1 MRQDTLRWTVRGTAW
16 LAAAVLLAACGGNG
30 DAVVPPRPVVVEH
43 PQPLAGEAG
52 EVFPGSVRSREE
64 ADLAFRVPGKIL
76 SRRVDAGDS
85 VRAGEVLAALDPQ
98 DARLNTASAEANLA
112 AAEAD
117 VRLAEAELARQKEML
132 DKGFTSKSLYEV
144 RENNLKLAQA
154 RAEQARSS
162 LAVVRNQAGY
172 TSLVADKAGVVT
184 AVLAE
189 AGQVVAAGQPV
200 LRVAAG
206 GEREVVIHVPEGRV
220 DALRKA
226 TLGVTLWAKPG
237 KRYAAKLREVNLQ
250 ADRST
255 RTHEARI
262 SILDADAD
270 VQLGMTATVLMGAKV
285 DGRLFSVPLSA
296 LGSRDGQPVLW
307 TVDAQGRTQ
316 PLPVQVQRYVE
327 SGAIVSGALDAGMP
341 VVTAGVQLMV
351 EGQAVTTVPRTREG
365 AKAAAHAP

>member
-1 MRQDTLRWTVRGTAW
+1 MRQNTVRWMGW
-16 LAAAVLLAACGGNG
+16 LAVATLPWFAACGGSS
-30 DAVVPPRPVVVEH
+30 DAVAPPRPVLVEH

-52 EVFPGSVRSREE
+52 EVFPGSVRSRAE

-76 SRRVDAGDS
+76 VRKVNAGDT
-85 VRAGEVLAALDPQ
+85 VRAGDVLAALDPQ
-98 DARLNTASAEANLA
+98 DARLNTASAEANVA

-154 RAEQARSS
+154 RSEQARSS

-172 TSLVADKAGVVT
+172 TSLVSDKNGIIT

-200 LRVAAG
+200 LRLAAS
-206 GEREVVIHVPEGRV
+206 GEREVAIHVPEGRV

-226 TLGVTLWAKPG
+226 NLAVTLWAKPG

-262 SILDADAD
+262 TILEADAD
-270 VQLGMTATVLMGAKV
+270 VQLGMTATVLVGAKM
-285 DGRLFSVPLSA
+285 DGSLFSVPLSA
-296 LGSRDGQPVLW
+296 LGSREGQPVLW
-307 TVDAQGRTQ
+307 TVDAQGKTQ
-316 PLPVQVQRYVE
+316 PVPVQVQRYVE
-327 SGAIVSGALDAGMP
+327 SGAIVSGALNASMP
-341 VVTAGVQLMV
+341 IVTAGVQLMV
-351 EGQAVTTVPRTREG
+351 VGQAVTTVPRKREG
-365 AKAAAHAP
+365 ASAAAHTP

>member
-1 MRQDTLRWTVRGTAW
+1 MRKFTRRFTGMLVM
-16 LAAAVLLAACGGNG
+16 AALLAACGGNG
-30 DAVVPPRPVVVEH
+30 DSSAPPRPVLVEH

-85 VRAGEVLAALDPQ
+85 VRAGDVLAALDPQ
-98 DARLNTASAEANLA
+98 DARLNTASAEANVA

-154 RAEQARSS
+154 RAEQARSA

-172 TSLVADKAGVVT
+172 TSLVADKSGVVT

-200 LRVAAG
+200 LRVAAS
-206 GEREVVIHVPEGRV
+206 GEREVIIHVPEGRV
-220 DALRKA
+220 EALRKA
-226 TLGVTLWAKPG
+226 SLAVTLWARPDR
-237 KRYAAKLREVNLQ
+237 RYAAKLREVNLQ

-262 SILDADAD
+262 TIVDADAD
-270 VQLGMTATVLMGAKV
+270 VQLGMTATVLMGAKL
-285 DGRLFSVPLSA
+285 DGRLYKVPLSA

-307 TVDAQGRTQ
+307 LVNAQNQTQ
-316 PLPVQVQRYVE
+316 SLPVQVQRYVE
-327 SGAIVSGALDAGMP
+327 SGAIVSGALDAKMQI
-341 VVTAGVQLMV
+341 VTAGVQLMV
-351 EGQAVTTVPRTREG
+351 EGQTVTTVARQREG
-365 AKAAAHAP
+365 AGAAAHAP